1 MANFINDD
9 IIERVRAS
17 NDIVEVISQY
27 VVLKRTGSNFVGIC
41 PFHNENTPS
50 FSVSPSKQI
59 YHCFGCGEGGDVISF
74 KMKIDNLS
82 FTEAIK
88 SLADRAGI
96 VIEEKVNKKDIEL
109 EQRKEKMFEINREAA
124 NYFYKNL
131 NSNIDAL
138 NYLKDR
144 QIFRETIKL
153 FGLGYSS
160 NNWDEMYKYLTQ
172 KGYKESDIEQ
182 TGLIIKKRGKDGY
195 YDRFRNRIMFPIVN
209 LKGKVIGFG
218 GRVLDSS
225 KPKYLNSP
233 ESSIFYKGKNLFGVN
248 LVNKYSDKKKVVLVE
263 GYMDVLS
270 LFNNGIN
277 YGVASLGTA
286 LTSEQARL
294 IKRYGEDV
302 FICYDSDE
310 AGVKAANRA
319 IDIFKKEGINAKV
332 VLLPV
337 GKDPDDFIKQNGKE
351 KFEMLF
357 DSALSYIDFKIYM
370 YKRKFDLARLEDK
383 ILFSKSV
390 AELLKALNS
399 PIEIDA
405 YIKRISGETGISE
418 EAIKRE
424 VMGETINI
432 GSKAIL
438 KDKYINNNNRN
449 NKDKIIPVKLVLEP
463 AHLLAEKSLIRIMI
477 KDRKNFDKIKSYLI
491 PSDFIDDE
499 CRELARIIYD
509 IYNNEDHINAVSE
522 NDLIE
527 LLENINGIDMGK
539 IKEILEMNIN
549 ISLDEKNKAIEDLIE
564 TVKYSKLKIRRK
576 EIAEEIHNIDS
587 KKDKDEG
594 DVERFKRLCL
604 ELVEIDKELKLH
616 Q

>member
-1 MANFINDD
+1 
-9 IIERVRAS
+9 
-17 NDIVEVISQY
+17 
-27 VVLKRTGSNFVGIC
+27 
-41 PFHNENTPS
+41 
-50 FSVSPSKQI
+50 
-59 YHCFGCGEGGDVISF
+59 
-74 KMKIDNLS
+74 
-82 FTEAIK
+82 
-88 SLADRAGI
+88 
-96 VIEEKVNKKDIEL
+96 
-109 EQRKEKMFEINREAA
+109 
-124 NYFYKNL
+124 
-131 NSNIDAL
+131 
-138 NYLKDR
+138 
-144 QIFRETIKL
+144 
-153 FGLGYSS
+153 
-160 NNWDEMYKYLTQ
+160 
-172 KGYKESDIEQ
+172 
-182 TGLIIKKRGKDGY
+182 
-195 YDRFRNRIMFPIVN
+195 MFPIVN
-209 LKGKVIGFG
+209 LKEKVIGFG
-218 GRVLDSS
+218 GRVLDLS

-233 ESSIFYKGKNLFGVN
+233 ESLIFYKGKNLFGAN
-248 LVNKYSDKKKVVLVE
+248 LVNKYSDKKKVLLVE

-286 LTSEQARL
+286 LTSEQARS

-310 AGVKAANRA
+310 AGIKAANRA
-319 IDIFKKEGINAKV
+319 IDIFKKEKINAKV
-332 VLLPV
+332 ILLPI

-370 YKRKFDLARLEDK
+370 YKRKFNLERLEDK

-390 AELLKALNS
+390 AELLKTLNS

-432 GSKAIL
+432 GSKATL

-463 AHLLAEKSLIRIMI
+463 ADLLAEKSLIKIML
-477 KDRKNFDKIKSYLI
+477 KDRKNFGKIKSYLM
-491 PSDFIDDE
+491 PNDFIDDE

-509 IYNNEDHINAVSE
+509 IYNNEDHINAISE

-527 LLENINGIDMGK
+527 PLENINGIDMGK

-587 KKDKDEG
+587 KKGKDEG

-604 ELVEIDKELKLH
+604 ELAEIDKELKLH